1 MLKEGLSATCSR
13 RLKTLQKEKKSQQ
26 MQQEEIAED
35 WFRRKTNHRQEE
47 PTKYMEED
55 EMG

>member
-13 RLKTLQKEKKSQQ
+13 RLKTLQKEKSQQ
-26 MQQEEIAED
+26 MQQSEIAED